1 MIQSLEEVSKVLFKW
16 FLDNVMKS
24 NTDKCHL
31 LVSTSNKVKNR
42 IDNYI
47 RIDNFDI
54 STSRREK
61 LLGVKL
67 DHKLILDDHFSKL
80 SKNAS

>member
-1 MIQSLEEVSKVLFKW
+1 MIQSLEEASKVLFKW
-16 FLDNVMKS
+16 FLDNAMKS
-24 NTDKCHL
+24 NADKCHL
-31 LVSTSNKVKNR
+31 LVSTSNKVN
-42 IDNYI
+42 I

>member
-1 MIQSLEEVSKVLFKW
+1 MIQSLEEASKVLFKW
-16 FLDNVMKS
+16 FLDNAMKS
-24 NTDKCHL
+24 NADKCHL
-31 LVSTSNKVKNR
+31 LVSTSNKVN
-42 IDNYI
+42 I

-80 SKNAS
+80 CKNAS